1 MKKPAKS
8 NMYMDAKLEALAEY
22 DAAIGGDVDAD
33 VCIVAFGELPEDV
46 NAALCAAC
54 GKIGMADPVVID
66 ASQIGEPARLV
77 FVVEALDPAAIIIAD
92 EIALEMANA
101 GYHAKIAPHAPARLL
116 GRPVAAFSSF
126 QADLA
131 DAKLKQRDWAL
142 LKTLN
147 RS

>member
-8 NMYMDAKLEALAEY
+8 NMYMDAKLETLAEY
-22 DAAIGGDVDAD
+22 DGAIDGDVDAD
-33 VCIVAFGELPEDV
+33 ACIIAFGEVPEDV
-46 NAALCAAC
+46 RMALFAAC
-54 GKIGMADPVVID
+54 GKIGMAEPVVVD
-66 ASQIGEPARLV
+66 AAQIGEPSRLV
-77 FVVEALDPAAIIIAD
+77 FVVEALDPAAIVIAD

-131 DAKLKQRDWAL
+131 DGKLKQRDWAL
-142 LKTLN
+142 LKTLK